1 MHVHGREKGVN
12 WLKNRLEAVDKILEK
27 RHKTHRN
34 ILMSSSI
41 LLDCPLLSGS
51 LSGNVHLGSGE
62 SVHCKVSLSRG
73 FRMEFDQNSIRP
85 CKNYSL

>member
-1 MHVHGREKGVN
+1 MFLTLQNKSVQAEVIGERINRIGSYRLENQVSYHVHGREKGVN
-12 WLKNRLEAVDKILEK
+12 WLKNRLEVVDKILEK

-51 LSGNVHLGSGE
+51 
-62 SVHCKVSLSRG
+62 
-73 FRMEFDQNSIRP
+73 
-85 CKNYSL
+85 